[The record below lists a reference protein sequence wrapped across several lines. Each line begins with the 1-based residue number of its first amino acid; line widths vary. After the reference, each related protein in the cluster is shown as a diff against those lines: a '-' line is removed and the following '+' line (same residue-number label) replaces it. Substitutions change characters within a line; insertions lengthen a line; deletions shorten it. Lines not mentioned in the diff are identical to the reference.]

1 MQSIKVTF
9 NYQHGTNDYTIE
21 ATVTPGIKSVRG
33 EFDRFQE
40 PYDEDTVE
48 IVSVVDKD
56 GYAFEYSF
64 ITSLFTSKEIREI
77 EALAIEAA
85 AEEAEPEYED

>member
-1 MQSIKVTF
+1 MQSIQVTF

-40 PYDEDTVE
+40 PDDEDEVYITRIADE
-48 IVSVVDKD
+48 NGADISEW
-56 GYAFEYSF
+56 AF
-64 ITSLFTSKEIREI
+64 TAKEIREI
-77 EALAIEAA
+77 NSLAIEAA